1 MRKTFTLSMLWL
13 HTWAGLVLGWLLFAI
28 WLAGSICVFWWEID
42 YWATPERHAVPVAER
57 SVLLQSAEAYLQKTA
72 PDAKR
77 WVISLPNPDGRDSV
91 LRLSTGS
98 ILAPSAQFLPD
109 NSGRRITTHTM
120 GGRFFVDFHWTLN
133 NSPLGPGANP
143 IPFFLVG
150 LAGVAFVWM
159 CITGVVVHKRIFKD
173 FFTFRPEAGRQ
184 RRWLDF
190 HNVFGVL
197 PLPFHFLI
205 ALTGVS
211 FFCFAYLPNAVS
223 TIYKSDSARFQGQL
237 VSRYTPPPALAA
249 ALKAPGKPA
258 AMAPIM
264 PMIDRAEAQFGKGL
278 AQTISITNPGRDNAI
293 VEIGRGR
300 EGGVNVFNLPSVV
313 FNGVNGQMIRGLA
326 PRSKTLLGW
335 DFFTSLHFA
344 FFGGAFIRWLYLIC
358 GFAGAA
364 TIASG
369 LVMFTIKRELKHGEA
384 GLGSFRWFA
393 DRLNVAAVAGPI
405 LGSIGY
411 FWAMRLLPAAMAHR
425 TDWEVRSFYI
435 VWAISLAHAFLR
447 KPARAWKEQLV
458 LAGAMCLGLPVLG
471 FLVPTSS
478 LVFTLTHGDVVTASV
493 DLFTAAV
500 GVCLLIA
507 ARYGGRIVA
516 KTPRR
521 RAAAPAPGAVPE
533 AA

>member
-28 WLAGSICVFWWEID
+28 WLAGSLCVFWWEID
-42 YWATPERHAVPVAER
+42 YWAMPERHAVPVAER

-91 LRLSTGS
+91 LRLSTRS
-98 ILAPSAQFLPD
+98 ILAKPTQFLPD
-109 NSGRRITTHTM
+109 NSGRQVTTQTL

-211 FFCFAYLPNAVS
+211 FFCFLYLPSAVGA
-223 TIYKSDSARFQGQL
+223 IYKADAASFEGQL
-237 VSRYTPPPALAA
+237 VSHYTPGPAA
-249 ALKAPGKPA
+249 AGPGRPAPMVPL
-258 AMAPIM
+258 M
-264 PMIDRAEAQFGKGL
+264 PLVERAEAQFGKGL
-278 AQTISITNPGRDNAI
+278 AQTIQITNPGRDNAI
-293 VEIGRGR
+293 VEIARGR
-300 EGGVNVFNLPSVV
+300 EGGINVFNLPSVV
-313 FNGVNGQMIRGLA
+313 FDGVTGRMLRGVE

-335 DFFTSLHFA
+335 DYFTSLHFA
-344 FFGGAFIRWLYLIC
+344 FFGGAVLRWLYLIC

-369 LVMFTIKRELKHGEA
+369 LVMFTIKREQKHGEA

-393 DRLNVAAVAGPI
+393 DRMNVAAIAGPMMS
-405 LGSIGY
+405 SIGY
-411 FWAMRLLPAAMAHR
+411 LWAIRLLPAALAHR
-425 TDWEVRSFYI
+425 TDWEVRSFYL
-435 VWAISLAHAFLR
+435 VWLVSLVHAFLR
-447 KPARAWKEQLV
+447 KPARAWTEQLV
-458 LAGAMCLGLPVLG
+458 LTAALCLGLPVLG
-471 FLVPTSS
+471 FITPNSS
-478 LVFTLTHGDVVTASV
+478 LVFSFTHADWVTASV
-493 DLFTAAV
+493 DLFSAAV
-500 GVCLLIA
+500 GLCLLAA
-507 ARYGGRIVA
+507 ARYGGRIA
-516 KTPRR
+516 ARRPR
-521 RAAAPAPGAVPE
+521 RAAAPPAQAVPE

>member
-28 WLAGSICVFWWEID
+28 WLAGSLCVFWWEID

-57 SVLLQSAEAYLQKTA
+57 SVLIQSAEAYLQRTA
-72 PDAKR
+72 PDARR

-109 NSGRRITTHTM
+109 NSGRRITTQTL

-159 CITGVVVHKRIFKD
+159 CITGVVIHKRIFKD
-173 FFTFRPEAGRQ
+173 FFSFRPEAGRQ

-211 FFCFAYLPNAVS
+211 FFCFAYLPSAVS
-223 TIYKSDSARFQGQL
+223 TIYKSDSAAFQGQL
-237 VSRYTPPPALAA
+237 VSRYKLGPAEAR
-249 ALKAPGKPA
+249 PGQPA
-258 AMAPIM
+258 RMYPIL
-264 PMIDRAEAQFGKGL
+264 PLVERAETQFGKGL
-278 AQTISITNPGRDNAI
+278 AQSIQITNPGRDNAV

-300 EGGVNVFNLPSVV
+300 EGGINVFNLPGVV
-313 FNGVNGQMIRGLA
+313 FNGVTGQMIRGME

-335 DFFTSLHFA
+335 DYFTSLHFA
-344 FFGGAFIRWLYLIC
+344 FFGGAFLRWLYVIC

-369 LVMFTIKRELKHGEA
+369 LVMFTIKREQKHGEA
-384 GLGSFRWFA
+384 GQGSFRWFA
-393 DRLNVAAVAGPI
+393 DRMNVAAVAGPMMA
-405 LGSIGY
+405 SIGY
-411 FWAMRLLPAAMAHR
+411 MWAIRLLPAAMAHR
-425 TDWEVRSFYI
+425 TDWEVRSFYL
-435 VWAISLAHAFLR
+435 VWLFSLVHAFLR
-447 KPARAWKEQLV
+447 RPARGWTEQLV
-458 LAGAMCLGLPVLG
+458 LAAALCLGLPVLG
-471 FLVPTSS
+471 FITPNSS
-478 LVFTLTHGDVVTASV
+478 LVFSFTHADWVTASV
-493 DLFTAAV
+493 DLFSAAV
-500 GVCLLIA
+500 GVCLLAA
-507 ARYGGRIVA
+507 ARYGGRIGA
-516 KTPRR
+516 RRLR
-521 RAAAPAPGAVPE
+521 RAAAPPAHAVPE

>member
-1 MRKTFTLSMLWL
+1 MLWL

-42 YWATPERHAVPVAER
+42 YWGTPERHAVPVAER

-72 PDAKR
+72 PNAKR
-77 WVISLPNPDGRDSV
+77 WIISLPNPDGRDSV
-91 LRLSTGS
+91 LRLATGS

-109 NSGRRITTHTM
+109 GSGRKITTHTL

-143 IPFFLVG
+143 ITFFLVG
-150 LAGVAFVWM
+150 VAGAAFCWM

-173 FFTFRPEAGRQ
+173 FFTWRPEAGRQ

-190 HNVFGVL
+190 HNVLGVL

-211 FFCFAYLPNAVS
+211 FFCFAYLPSAVS
-223 TIYKSDSARFQGQL
+223 TIYKADSASFQGQL
-237 VSRYTPPPALAA
+237 VSRY
-249 ALKAPGKPA
+249 KPA
-258 AMAPIM
+258 APDTRPSTPARMAPIM
-264 PMIDRAEAQFGKGL
+264 PLIDRAEAEFGKGL
-278 AQTISITNPGRDNAI
+278 AQSITITNPGRANAI
-293 VEIGRGR
+293 VQIGRGR
-300 EGGVNVFNLPSVV
+300 EGGINVFNLPSVV
-313 FNGVNGQMIRGLA
+313 FDGVSGRMIRGVA

-344 FFGGAFIRWLYLIC
+344 FFGGAFLRWLYLIC
-358 GFAGAA
+358 GLAGAA

-369 LVMFTIKRELKHGEA
+369 LVMFTIKREQKHGEA

-393 DRLNVAAVAGPI
+393 DRMNIAAVAGPMMASVSY
-405 LGSIGY
+405 L
-411 FWAMRLLPAAMAHR
+411 WAVRLLPAAMAHR
-425 TDWEVRSFYI
+425 TDWEVRSFYL
-435 VWAISLAHAFLR
+435 VWLVSLVHAFLR
-447 KPARAWKEQLV
+447 KPARGWTEQLV
-458 LAGAMCLGLPVLG
+458 LTAALCLGLPVLG
-471 FLVPTSS
+471 FFTPNSS
-478 LVFTLTHGDVVTASV
+478 LVFSFTHGDVVTAGV

-500 GVCLLIA
+500 GVGLLAA
-507 ARYGGRIVA
+507 ARYGGRITA
-516 KTPRR
+516 LRPRR
-521 RAAAPAPGAVPE
+521 TAAAAGGAVPE

>member
-42 YWATPERHAVPVAER
+42 YWGTPERHAVPVAER
-57 SVLLQSAEAYLQKTA
+57 SVLVQSAVTYLQRTA
-72 PDAKR
+72 PNAKH
-77 WVISLPNPDGRDSV
+77 WSISLPNPDGRDSV
-91 LRLSTGS
+91 LRVTTGS
-98 ILAPSAQFLPD
+98 ILAHPTQFLPD
-109 NSGRRITTHTM
+109 ASGRQVTTNTM

-133 NSPLGPGANP
+133 HSPLGPGANP

-150 LAGVAFVWM
+150 IAGVAFVWM

-184 RRWLDF
+184 RRWLDL

-211 FFCFAYLPNAVS
+211 FFCFAYLPGAVG
-223 TIYKSDSARFQGQL
+223 TIYKADSASFEGKL
-237 VSRYTPPPALAA
+237 VSHYRPPATAA
-249 ALKAPGKPA
+249 AASRPAP
-258 AMAPIM
+258 MYPIM
-264 PMIDRAEAQFGKGL
+264 PLIDRAEAEFGKGL
-278 AQTISITNPGRDNAI
+278 AQSISITNPGRSNAI

-300 EGGVNVFNLPSVV
+300 EGGINVFNLPGVV
-313 FNGVNGQMIRGLA
+313 FDGVTGRMLRGVE
-326 PRSKTLLGW
+326 PRSRTLLGW

-344 FFGGAFIRWLYLIC
+344 FFGGAFLRWLYLIC

-369 LVMFTIKRELKHGEA
+369 LVMFTIKREQKHGEA
-384 GLGSFRWFA
+384 GQGSFRWIA
-393 DRLNVAAVAGPI
+393 DRMNVAAIAGPI

-411 FWAMRLLPAAMAHR
+411 LWAIRLLPAAMAHR
-425 TDWEVRSFYI
+425 TDWEVRSFYLI
-435 VWAISLAHAFLR
+435 WLVSLVHSFLR
-447 KPARAWKEQLV
+447 KPARAWTEQLV
-458 LAGAMCLGLPVLG
+458 LGGAMCLGLPVLG
-471 FLVPTSS
+471 FFTPSSS
-478 LVFTLTHGDVVTASV
+478 LVFSLSHADWVVAGV
-493 DLFTAAV
+493 DLFAAAV
-500 GVCLLIA
+500 GAGLLAA
-507 ARYGGRIVA
+507 ARFGGRIEA
-516 KTPRR
+516 KRPR
-521 RAAAPAPGAVPE
+521 RAAAPVAGAVPE